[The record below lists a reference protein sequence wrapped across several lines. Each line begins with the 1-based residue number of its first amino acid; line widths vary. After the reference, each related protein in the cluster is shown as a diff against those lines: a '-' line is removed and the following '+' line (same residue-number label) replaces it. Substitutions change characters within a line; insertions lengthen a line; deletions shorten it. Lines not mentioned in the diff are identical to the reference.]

1 MTDKNIIFQKINK
14 KNINDTE
21 IEIVERKGL
30 GHPDTISD
38 SLAEDISVEY
48 SKYCIENFGC
58 ILRHMLDKISVTG
71 GLTKVAFGGGEM
83 LRPAKVNIKGRF
95 TESVNG
101 EKIPYIEIIE
111 KVVYKHFSEIYKD
124 FSKGNIVIENNI
136 FFSPGPG
143 IIFNKN
149 GDTKNERNRFFIEQ
163 NLDTIKYH
171 NNGLRSN
178 DTSTS
183 VCYFP
188 LSDLENLVLETEK
201 LLNDKKIQ
209 KKYPFIGTDIKIMGK
224 REKKNISLT
233 SCIPIISKYTKD
245 ILDYNKKL
253 KLISELLKNKVF
265 SKYKKYKI
273 NLDINTRDREANDD
287 LYMTLFGSA
296 LESGDEG
303 SVGRGNRV
311 HGIIPFN
318 RNFTMEAACGK
329 NPVYH
334 IGKVYTAY
342 AYLISKYI
350 YKKYKIENTIYITSQ
365 IGRQVS
371 NPWILNIEVNKN
383 INTETLDAI
392 TKYIAKLLD
401 KPEKITK
408 MILDK
413 KIPFY

>member
-149 GDTKNERNRFFIEQ
+149 GDTKNERNRF
-163 NLDTIKYH
+163 
-171 NNGLRSN
+171 
-178 DTSTS
+178 
-183 VCYFP
+183 
-188 LSDLENLVLETEK
+188 
-201 LLNDKKIQ
+201 
-209 KKYPFIGTDIKIMGK
+209 
-224 REKKNISLT
+224 
-233 SCIPIISKYTKD
+233 
-245 ILDYNKKL
+245 
-253 KLISELLKNKVF
+253 
-265 SKYKKYKI
+265 
-273 NLDINTRDREANDD
+273 
-287 LYMTLFGSA
+287 
-296 LESGDEG
+296 
-303 SVGRGNRV
+303 
-311 HGIIPFN
+311 
-318 RNFTMEAACGK
+318 
-329 NPVYH
+329 
-334 IGKVYTAY
+334 
-342 AYLISKYI
+342 
-350 YKKYKIENTIYITSQ
+350 
-365 IGRQVS
+365 
-371 NPWILNIEVNKN
+371 
-383 INTETLDAI
+383 
-392 TKYIAKLLD
+392 
-401 KPEKITK
+401 
-408 MILDK
+408 
-413 KIPFY
+413 